1 MGILP
6 AILWMEREFMKL
18 TTSFVIAFAPFAVVQ
33 AAEQT
38 LTELSCSDF
47 RPTEEALERYQ
58 DLRGACEGI
67 VDRDGELYAKFAAT
81 VRRVSAGGRT
91 IHFYLPA
98 TNHTFTVKPD
108 PQSRVWIGNRK
119 VSARDLHPGQK
130 IRIYLAVNAM
140 ARPDIDEIAFITD
153 DNLIVRHRAES
164 GDPVEKPARVTTTVV
179 KTQAIVESFDPET
192 RELKLINSAGER
204 YTIIADER
212 VGSLGSLQAR
222 DRIAIEYLES
232 VALVVS
238 PAGFDST
245 NSRTEVLAV
254 SADDEHPALVASD
267 TTVIVATIEAFDA
280 EERWATVRLSDGSSQ
295 TIQVSEDAPLEMINV
310 GDQVHFQ
317 ITRATAISVEES
329 D

>member
-1 MGILP
+1 
-6 AILWMEREFMKL
+6 MKL
-18 TTSFVIAFAPFAVVQ
+18 ITSIVIAFAPFAGAQ

-47 RPTEEALERYQ
+47 RPTEEAVERYQ

-81 VRRVSAGGRT
+81 VRHVSAGGKS

-98 TNHTFTVKPD
+98 TNHTFTVQPE
-108 PQSRVWIGNRK
+108 PESRVWVGDK
-119 VSARDLHPGQK
+119 MVGARDLHAGQE
-130 IRIYLAVNAM
+130 IRIYLAVNEL
-140 ARPDIDEIAFITD
+140 ARPDIDEIAFVTD
-153 DNLIVRHRAES
+153 DNLIIRHQAES

-179 KTQAIVESFDPET
+179 KTEAIVESFDPET
-192 RELKLINSAGER
+192 RELKLINSVGER

-212 VGSLGSLQAR
+212 VGSLNSLQAS

-232 VALVVS
+232 VAVVVT
-238 PAGFDST
+238 PAGFDPTTSKD
-245 NSRTEVLAV
+245 EVLAV
-254 SADDEHPALVASD
+254 SSDDKRPAIIAAD
-267 TTVIVATIEAFDA
+267 TTTFVATVEAFDA
-280 EERWATVRLSDGSSQ
+280 VERWATVTLSDGRSQ
-295 TIQVSEDAPLEMINV
+295 TIQVSEDAPMELINV
-310 GDQVHFQ
+310 GDQLHFQ